1 MKPQIFTLK
10 FGINRCYI
18 IKGKQAVMVDGGP
31 PNKKKEFL
39 KQLTGLSLD
48 PHVIRLIILTHG
60 DFDHIG
66 SVKDFKEITGASVA
80 IHENDRENL
89 EKGLFH
95 WSPGVSG
102 WGKLSRRLI
111 KPFADKTKI
120 PAEKADIVLN
130 NNNFSLREF
139 GIDGEVL
146 YTPGHTFG
154 SVSILLDT
162 GDAFVG
168 CMAHNGF
175 PFTVHPRFPIYAEDT
190 EKLKESWYILMEKG
204 AKTIYPGHGNPF
216 PAEKMKR
223 FIGW

>member
-1 MKPQIFTLK
+1 MPGKHEVINKLFPMKPQIHTLK

-18 IKGKQAVMVDGGP
+18 IRGKQVVMVDGGP

-39 KQLTGLSLD
+39 KQLTMFSLD
-48 PHVIRLIILTHG
+48 PQDIRLIVLTHG

-111 KPFADKTKI
+111 
-120 PAEKADIVLN
+120 
-130 NNNFSLREF
+130 
-139 GIDGEVL
+139 
-146 YTPGHTFG
+146 
-154 SVSILLDT
+154 
-162 GDAFVG
+162 
-168 CMAHNGF
+168 
-175 PFTVHPRFPIYAEDT
+175 
-190 EKLKESWYILMEKG
+190 
-204 AKTIYPGHGNPF
+204 
-216 PAEKMKR
+216 
-223 FIGW
+223 